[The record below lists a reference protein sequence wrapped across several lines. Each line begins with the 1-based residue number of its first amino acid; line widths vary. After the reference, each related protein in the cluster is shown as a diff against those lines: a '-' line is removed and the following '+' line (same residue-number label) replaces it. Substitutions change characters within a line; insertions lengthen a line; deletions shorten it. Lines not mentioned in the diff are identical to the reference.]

1 MSKPKVTVC
10 CITYNHE
17 KYIAEC
23 LDGFLLQQTN
33 FDVEF
38 LIHDDAST
46 DGTQNV
52 ILSKV
57 GNDSRFQ
64 LILRKENIK
73 STGVPVFPILYKQA
87 KGDYIALCEGDDYWT
102 DPLKLQKQVDFLEAN
117 NDYVICFHKVK
128 ILKSNAQIVDDF
140 ITKVPEHYETIETLA
155 KYGNYIHTP
164 SVVFKNIIKEYPVEF
179 NEVPF
184 GDYFLYMLLAQHGYI
199 KCLNE
204 AMSVYRVGVGVIS
217 KMTGL
222 DIANNNVKL
231 YSCMVSVLDDHKL
244 KKIIYKKQLDVVTS
258 HYLEIEEKLK
268 LMEEKYNSLK
278 LVQSNYFVSNHTF
291 FRLLKKMIT
300 KCKTFKRKLHQL
312 IKLR

>member
-117 NDYVICFHKVK
+117 DDYVICFHKVK
-128 ILKSNAQIVDDF
+128 ILKPNGQIIDDY
-140 ITKVPEHYETIETLA
+140 ITKVPKEHKTIEALIMD
-155 KYGNYIHTP
+155 GNYIHTP
-164 SVVFKNIIKEYPVEF
+164 SVVFRNIIKNYPFEF
-179 NEVPF
+179 TEVSF
-184 GDYFLYMLLAQHGYI
+184 GDFFLYFILAHHGKLKYI
-199 KCLNE
+199 DENM
-204 AMSVYRVGVGVIS
+204 AVYRSGVGLIS
-217 KMTGL
+217 KMDNRTM
-222 DIANNNVKL
+222 NFNYVKL
-231 YSCMVSVLDDHKL
+231 YSCMISYTTDESL
-244 KKIIYKKQLDVVTS
+244 KKLIMKKQQQVLKSYTVQFDNEYWT
-258 HYLEIEEKLK
+258 LKKELK
-268 LMEEKYNSLK
+268 LA
-278 LVQSNYFVSNHTF
+278 FVSHSKF
-291 FRLLKKMIT
+291 FLWLKYLQK
-300 KCKTFKRKLHQL
+300 KYWKFKSNK
-312 IKLR
+312 KES